1 MSIIDKLE
9 EVEDTPFEE
18 EELDDNLG
26 DIMEMLMGLDSK
38 WDLIAASLRLRVAS
52 MNTIKEENKSNTVRC
67 LLLAITDWLKL
78 NYNYKKNGK
87 PS

>member
-1 MSIIDKLE
+1 
-9 EVEDTPFEE
+9 
-18 EELDDNLG
+18 
-26 DIMEMLMGLDSK
+26 MGLDSK

-78 NYNYKKNGK
+78 NYNYKKNLAGG
-87 PS
+87 S